1 MIITRSSD
9 LSFFCHSFSFFNFS
23 STPPIGAY
31 LLRSPTALFWGQQ
44 KRRTP
49 SFARVYSGNIPI
61 DFSQGKHDT
70 FYEQVLPRETAR
82 QQTQRCLQS
91 SGVETNK
98 KIVFNQAPVSPA
110 RRESHE
116 LWFHVQRKMNIFYV
130 KHATVV
136 FNLRVYR
143 SDVNQGKWFYVCKLI
158 LFVNF
163 ITFTCVSLFF
173 LWFL

>member
-1 MIITRSSD
+1 MIITRSF
-9 LSFFCHSFSFFNFS
+9 LPSFFCHSSFLSFPIITHSFFDFS

-61 DFSQGKHDT
+61 DFSRGKHDT
-70 FYEQVLPRETAR
+70 SYEQVLPRETAR

-98 KIVFNQAPVSPA
+98 KIVFNQAPVLPA

-116 LWFHVQRKMNIFYV
+116 LWFHVQRKMNICYA
-130 KHATVV
+130 KYATVV
-136 FNLRVYR
+136 FNLRVLPVR
-143 SDVNQGKWFYVCKLI
+143 RKSGEMV
-158 LFVNF
+158 
-163 ITFTCVSLFF
+163 FTSVSLFF
-173 LWFL
+173 LLFL